1 MKREG
6 TQRILTIVMWA
17 GTIALIG
24 LGLWFVHIKSHLLRL
39 WVPLFFGWNGLFCLI
54 GAAAAKGSSRAHQ
67 FIRGLFCILVA
78 ALYAGLWLFPVP
90 MEILAPVGFF
100 LLVALTIWM
109 AAAQLREQE
118 RDKEKEAQ
126 DK

>member
-39 WVPLFFGWNGLFCLI
+39 WLPLFFGWNGLFCLM
-54 GAAAAKGSSRAHQ
+54 GAAAARGSSGAYRC
-67 FIRGLFCILVA
+67 IRGLFYILVA
-78 ALYAGLWLFPVP
+78 ALYAGLWLLPVP
-90 MEILAPVGFF
+90 MEILAPAGFF
-100 LLVALTIWM
+100 LLVALIIWM

-118 RDKEKEAQ
+118 RDREKEPQ